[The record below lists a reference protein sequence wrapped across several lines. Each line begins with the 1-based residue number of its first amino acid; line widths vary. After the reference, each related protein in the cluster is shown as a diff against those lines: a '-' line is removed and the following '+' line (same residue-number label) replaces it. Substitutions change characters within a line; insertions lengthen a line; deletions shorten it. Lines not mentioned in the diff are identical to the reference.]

1 MALQKRRRGPALVGH
16 RRSAWMAS
24 MNKPQAGKC
33 DNCGEPRMPHR
44 VCMKCGQYGSTQ
56 VIEVAREEAE

>member
-33 DNCGEPRMPHR
+33 ENCGEPRMPHR
-44 VCMKCGQYGSTQ
+44 ICMKCGQYGGTQ
-56 VIEVAREEAE
+56 VIEVAREDAE